1 MQVTNPMRFLTG
13 LLLTLTLV
21 ACQPVAPATT
31 ETATETAAPAKAAAT
46 TSNAA
51 SEPGIFD
58 VVKADGTTQPFSL
71 EQLKALPVKTIMAD
85 GKPQEGPAI
94 LDVLAAVGVSDFQ
107 KVTIAGAGSVTLS
120 KDEVTAEVILD
131 FNNHGTVKLASPA
144 LPIPSPVKE
153 VKTITVE

>member
-1 MQVTNPMRFLTG
+1 MQVTNQMRLLTG

-31 ETATETAAPAKAAAT
+31 ETAAPAKAAAT

-51 SEPGIFD
+51 SEPGIFA

-120 KDEVTAEVILD
+120 KDEVTADVILD
-131 FNNHGTVKLASPA
+131 FNNHGTVKLASPT